1 LNNEIHVD
9 GLEDLFDM
17 FLSWYKLL
25 KKGSINNLEKAVVI
39 EDDFLKESLIFLKNL
54 ILDGYSDDIFNFH
67 LDLIVCKLLLN
78 ANENQISRIILVK
91 HMFPILRSGNSES
104 FYHILSKIGGWKL
117 RNKLIPNSIEFL
129 NT

>member
-1 LNNEIHVD
+1 LSNEIHVD
-9 GLEDLFDM
+9 GLEDFFNM
-17 FLSWYKLL
+17 FLTWYKLL
-25 KKGSINNLEKAVVI
+25 KKESILNPEKFTVI
-39 EDDFLKESLIFLKNL
+39 EDDFLKESLIFLKSL
-54 ILDGYSDDIFNFH
+54 IFDGYSDDIFNFH

-78 ANENQISRIILVK
+78 ANENQMPRIILIK

-104 FYHILSKIGGWKL
+104 FYYILSKIGGWKL